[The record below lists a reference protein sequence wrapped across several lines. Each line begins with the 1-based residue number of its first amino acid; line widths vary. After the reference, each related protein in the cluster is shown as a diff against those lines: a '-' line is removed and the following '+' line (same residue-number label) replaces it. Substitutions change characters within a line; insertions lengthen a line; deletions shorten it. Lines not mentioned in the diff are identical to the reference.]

1 MKNIIL
7 ILSLFLTTQLLSN
20 ELDWVDQQIKAIKP
34 PRTGMKNREINGLK
48 NPFIYL
54 QKNAKDQKGKVAAS
68 ANKTSV
74 SRTASKNTRKNATKR
89 SKVFTLSLVMN
100 NKAMIN
106 GSWYKAGEKVN
117 GYKVSEVKRASVL
130 LIKNKKKLLLST
142 KSTSKKLNFK
152 NK

>member
-7 ILSLFLTTQLLSN
+7 ILSMFLTTQLLSN

-54 QKNAKDQKGKVAAS
+54 RKNDKDKKGQVVAS
-68 ANKTSV
+68 ANKRSV
-74 SRTASKNTRKNATKR
+74 SKTASKTRLKS
-89 SKVFTLSLVMN
+89 SKVFTLGLVMN

-117 GYKVSEVKRASVL
+117 GYKVSEVKRGSVL
-130 LIKNKKKLLLST
+130 LTKNKKKLLLST